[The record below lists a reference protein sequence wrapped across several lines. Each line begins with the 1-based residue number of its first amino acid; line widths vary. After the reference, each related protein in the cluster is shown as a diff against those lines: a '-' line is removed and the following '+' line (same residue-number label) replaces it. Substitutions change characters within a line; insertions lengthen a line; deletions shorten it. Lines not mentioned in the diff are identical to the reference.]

1 MKMPKKTAWMG
12 QGLDMHKTFRS
23 TKDIPLM
30 RNKNELKEYISA
42 EKVLSNGK
50 VYELNEDMN
59 LETSFSGSTIKD
71 KLKAFK
77 SMNAY
82 VTTNNKIIPDSLAIF
97 TLKKEKFTDSEMVW
111 INSLYNGY
119 NSDKYFL
126 IARNLAFDK
135 EYDKTLLLCR
145 YILSETPRHIDTKI
159 LTGRVN
165 AWRGEREKSIAIL
178 RECVNQNPDYID
190 SYAALFDVF
199 FWEGRHKDALELI
212 ETVKQ
217 NSSSAS
223 IIEDKIARAKKE
235 ANKAG
240 ITNST
245 KPILKQEATA
255 TLVIEE

>member
-1 MKMPKKTAWMG
+1 LYTDDALKYLFDEYKKNPRYNNTIFVVTGDHRLIPIPQRNSISRFHVPLMIYSPLLKKAEKISSVSSHFDVTPSLLALLENKYEMKMPKKTAWMG

-119 NSDKYFL
+119 KSALIKIQTISIRTPHFL
-126 IARNLAFDK
+126 M
-135 EYDKTLLLCR
+135 
-145 YILSETPRHIDTKI
+145 S
-159 LTGRVN
+159 
-165 AWRGEREKSIAIL
+165 
-178 RECVNQNPDYID
+178 
-190 SYAALFDVF
+190 F
-199 FWEGRHKDALELI
+199 FG
-212 ETVKQ
+212 
-217 NSSSAS
+217 
-223 IIEDKIARAKKE
+223 
-235 ANKAG
+235 KAG
-240 ITNST
+240 IKMLWSLS
-245 KPILKQEATA
+245 KL
-255 TLVIEE
+255 